1 MLKVTHPD
9 ISRAERTGYAKVIP
23 REVEQAA
30 EQYNACIDK
39 QFELQ
44 GKRDRITEELDEQIE
59 ESERLADILVD
70 YGYCVN
76 RGYRLT

>member
-1 MLKVTHPD
+1 MTHPD
-9 ISRAERTGYAKVIP
+9 ILRAERTGYAKVIP

-39 QFELQ
+39 LFELQ
-44 GKRDRITEELDEQIE
+44 GNRDRINEDIDEQIE
-59 ESERLADILVD
+59 ESERLADILED
-70 YGYCVN
+70 YGYCVD